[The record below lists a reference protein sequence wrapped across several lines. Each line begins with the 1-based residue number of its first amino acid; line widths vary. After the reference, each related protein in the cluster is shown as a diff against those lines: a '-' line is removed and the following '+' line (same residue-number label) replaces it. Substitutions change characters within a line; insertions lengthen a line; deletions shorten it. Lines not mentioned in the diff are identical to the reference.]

1 MKVLAVGDIHTK
13 IWILDAVFD
22 IIDEYDLL
30 VFVGDYADD
39 WKATPQDTINTWKTL
54 KFMQEAYPEKVI
66 LVTGNH
72 DYIYVKNTPSTA
84 SGYNQITQH
93 LINMP
98 ENREV
103 RDWLEKLPIVKFV
116 DGVAYS
122 HAGLVDTYHHEDELR
137 VSKMWQN
144 DSPLWVRPQDYIE
157 YKQIPQVFGHTPS
170 PTCWEVDKNIWCID
184 TFSTYQDGTP
194 IGDETVLEIENGN
207 KFTKRKIK
215 NGNNTSNSI
224 KERVS

>member
-13 IWILDAVFD
+13 VWILDEVFNM
-22 IIDEYDLL
+22 IDDYDAL

-39 WKATPQDTINTWKTL
+39 WNATPQDTINIWKTL
-54 KFMQEAYPEKVI
+54 KFMQETYPEKVI

-103 RDWLEKLPIVKFV
+103 RNWLEKLPIVQYV

-122 HAGLVDTYHHEDELR
+122 HAGLVDTYHHEDDLR
-137 VSKMWQN
+137 VSKMWSDN
-144 DSPLWVRPQDYIE
+144 SPLWARPMSGYL
-157 YKQIPQVFGHTPS
+157 YKDMPQVFGHTPS
-170 PTCWEVDKNIWCID
+170 ETCWEVQKNIWCID
-184 TFSTYQDGTP
+184 TFSTYRDGTP
-194 IGDETVLEIENGN
+194 IGDYTVLEIENGN

-215 NGNNTSNSI
+215 NGNDNTSNI
-224 KERVS
+224 ERNVS